1 LQSVYI
7 NLLPDFSRLH
17 NRILEIL
24 NDEETKPFD
33 KIFLNPKK
41 YLHPTTTTYFDIKA
55 DYYKFDDEISFEMK
69 IESS

>member
-1 LQSVYI
+1 MEKPKISKLEILQSVYI

-17 NRILEIL
+17 KRILEIL
-24 NDEETKPFD
+24 NDEETKP
-33 KIFLNPKK
+33 
-41 YLHPTTTTYFDIKA
+41 FDIKA